1 MDRRSTFGVL
11 AAALASAP
19 LIRQAAA
26 AEAKVHRLAIHVDQK
41 DPAVMNLALNNARNV
56 YEHYNELGEE
66 VAIEIVAYNQGL
78 HMLRDDTSPV
88 KEKITALRAKV
99 KNLTF
104 AACNNT
110 KRAME
115 KAEGKEV
122 PLIPEATIVPSGVV
136 RLVELQEQGWAYVRP

>member
-1 MDRRSTFGVL
+1 MDRRSIFGVL

-88 KEKITALRAKV
+88 KDRLSAISGRMKNVTFSGCGNTLSAQSKQENKEITL
-99 KNLTF
+99 L
-104 AACNNT
+104 
-110 KRAME
+110 
-115 KAEGKEV
+115 
-122 PLIPEATIVPSGVV
+122 PEALLVPTGIA
-136 RLVELQEQGWAYVRP
+136 RIVELEEQGWTYVRP